1 MQIYIPCI
9 YRGKFVFEIA
19 DICVEVLR
27 TNLMKVK
34 NEINQNI
41 LFFMT
46 GILKIFFL
54 TISAM

>member
-1 MQIYIPCI
+1 M
-9 YRGKFVFEIA
+9 FEIA
-19 DICVEVLR
+19 DIRVEVLR

-46 GILKIFFL
+46 GFLKIFFL

>member
-9 YRGKFVFEIA
+9 YRGKFVFKIA
-19 DICVEVLR
+19 DIRVEVLR

-41 LFFMT
+41 FFFMT
-46 GILKIFFL
+46 GILKIFF
-54 TISAM
+54 